1 MYIYTCAYFHGLTN
15 IMYIQVDQYHAD
27 KVGWTKVSEM
37 VYDQY
42 RMSRGAAQGV
52 YYRVDEYMYMC

>member
-1 MYIYTCAYFHGLTN
+1 
-15 IMYIQVDQYHAD
+15 MYIQVDQYHAD

-52 YYRVDEYMYMC
+52 YYRVDEYIYKRYVYDI